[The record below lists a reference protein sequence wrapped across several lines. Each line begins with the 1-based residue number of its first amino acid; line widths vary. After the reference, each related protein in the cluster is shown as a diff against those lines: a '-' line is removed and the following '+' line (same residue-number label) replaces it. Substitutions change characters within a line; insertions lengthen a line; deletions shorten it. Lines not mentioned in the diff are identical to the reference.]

1 MVMLIPRD
9 SIRVVEAA
17 NNATVHQKEDA
28 NCCKNRLIAV
38 AYMAQAVGYS
48 LLNTFSYIPYGCYKT
63 KTHFCQCNIAQGLQE
78 LGTGF
83 GDAGRSLLFVAAGIV
98 VIVASIFS
106 PSAVNCFA
114 KKPEEPP
121 ENLVQIISDDEKTPP
136 VTPQSVSE
144 VKEWLSDQSSCVLA
158 EKEDTRESSDA
169 LRRAKIDKFR
179 SNAYLDSECIKLWA
193 EHLEIS
199 MVTELLCDGNL
210 RAIPVGES
218 VVYIPFILQSSWVN
232 WIDHI
237 VVIAVDYTSQT
248 IEYYNSQGGKIENE
262 ARVVKGMDIPA
273 NEFVRRFCPE
283 GWQVRSIDV
292 RHQTDWYNCGVY
304 VCRFMEMKANGK
316 SLCAPSDIHAERER
330 MAFQLE
336 DRFFSKNEEWDEVCR
351 TEVLEGDHKN
361 EVRFEQFEVN
371 LQQCN
376 LDFPRGEYKYNG
388 IPYKGSAQDLYE
400 QLQEKGAMGFLQQAL
415 FAEVIGRVTQEIGT
429 EVGLKTVKLS
439 YEISENGD
447 GTTVSGVSHLVL
459 HNDNKELANIE
470 VKVDV
475 NVTKKTNQSNWRI
488 VNLEGGDGELSE
500 EEREPGKKA
509 ERGD

>member
-169 LRRAKIDKFR
+169 LRRAK
-179 SNAYLDSECIKLWA
+179 
-193 EHLEIS
+193 
-199 MVTELLCDGNL
+199 
-210 RAIPVGES
+210 
-218 VVYIPFILQSSWVN
+218 
-232 WIDHI
+232 
-237 VVIAVDYTSQT
+237 
-248 IEYYNSQGGKIENE
+248 
-262 ARVVKGMDIPA
+262 
-273 NEFVRRFCPE
+273 
-283 GWQVRSIDV
+283 
-292 RHQTDWYNCGVY
+292 
-304 VCRFMEMKANGK
+304 
-316 SLCAPSDIHAERER
+316 
-330 MAFQLE
+330 
-336 DRFFSKNEEWDEVCR
+336 
-351 TEVLEGDHKN
+351 
-361 EVRFEQFEVN
+361 
-371 LQQCN
+371 
-376 LDFPRGEYKYNG
+376 
-388 IPYKGSAQDLYE
+388 
-400 QLQEKGAMGFLQQAL
+400 
-415 FAEVIGRVTQEIGT
+415 
-429 EVGLKTVKLS
+429 
-439 YEISENGD
+439 
-447 GTTVSGVSHLVL
+447 
-459 HNDNKELANIE
+459 
-470 VKVDV
+470 
-475 NVTKKTNQSNWRI
+475 
-488 VNLEGGDGELSE
+488 
-500 EEREPGKKA
+500 
-509 ERGD
+509 